1 MCTFMYSATVTKSL
15 WVFSERKFLCW
26 LSCMPS
32 KQCENILEKF
42 QTKRVWAL
50 QASVYDYDESDDHDL
65 IGEFTLNVPQMLQAV
80 DREVPL

>member
-1 MCTFMYSATVTKSL
+1 MLVILYAEQAV
-15 WVFSERKFLCW
+15 RKYF
-26 LSCMPS
+26 
-32 KQCENILEKF
+32 EKF

-65 IGEFTLNVPQMLQAV
+65 IGEFTLNVPQMMQAV